1 MGHCGHKIINNR
13 QALILGQLWICVDVM
28 CEERIV
34 TLSHSGHE
42 SGLLTQD
49 RTHAPGVL
57 CDFTGAAF
65 ASKLFFLL
73 TCTLYLTW
81 SSIVTFSCFFF
92 SNNNIYYWSPKSHK
106 TFFFYIFL
114 CVQQCSRAACKE
126 LPFIFYPNIKKGR
139 SNIWSDVETALFRCC
154 RYLGLFVSVFDQ

>member
-92 SNNNIYYWSPKSHK
+92 PTTTFIIDLQKAIKH
-106 TFFFYIFL
+106 FFFTYFSVSNSVPELRAKNCLLFFIQILKKADQIFGQMLKLL
-114 CVQQCSRAACKE
+114 CFAVAD
-126 LPFIFYPNIKKGR
+126 I
-139 SNIWSDVETALFRCC
+139 
-154 RYLGLFVSVFDQ
+154 

>member
-92 SNNNIYYWSPKSHK
+92 PTT
-106 TFFFYIFL
+106 TFIIDLQKAIKHFFLHISLCPTVFQS
-114 CVQQCSRAACKE
+114 CVQRTA
-126 LPFIFYPNIKKGR
+126 FYFLSK
-139 SNIWSDVETALFRCC
+139 
-154 RYLGLFVSVFDQ
+154 Y

>member
-49 RTHAPGVL
+49 RTRAPGVL

-106 TFFFYIFL
+106 TFFFTYFSVSNSVPELRAKNCLLFFIQILKKADQIFGQMLKLL
-114 CVQQCSRAACKE
+114 CFAVAD
-126 LPFIFYPNIKKGR
+126 I
-139 SNIWSDVETALFRCC
+139 
-154 RYLGLFVSVFDQ
+154 